1 MSGKYINT
9 TTGDYPLRSVEIVAL
24 NPETSFPVPFEPC
37 DGYASVQF
45 GTMPAH
51 DPATQRVVEVAPVE
65 EGGKW
70 RQAFEVVQLTHE
82 ELAQRAA
89 DAVAALDAARDAKN
103 ADINAARLA
112 ANFSTFTHGGKV
124 FACDQLSRSDIDG
137 TNGYVA
143 LYSALPVGW
152 LGGWK
157 AVDNTYTAI
166 ADVAAWKAFYSSMF
180 AVGNANFAH
189 AQALKA
195 QLASAQT
202 LADVEAIQW

>member
-1 MSGKYINT
+1 MIFLNT
-9 TTGDYPLRSVEIVAL
+9 NTNEYPVALAQMQAAYPLTI
-24 NPETSFPVPFEPC
+24 FPAPFEGNFEEFEHVKPT
-37 DGYASVQF
+37 Q
-45 GTMPAH
+45 PPEH
-51 DPATQRVVEVAPVE
+51 DPATHRAVEVAPVE

-70 RQAFEVVQLTHE
+70 RQAFEVVQLTNE

-103 ADINAARLA
+103 ADINAARLE

-143 LYSALPVGW
+143 LYGALPVGW

-180 AVGNANFAH
+180 AAGNANFAH

-195 QLASAQT
+195 QLESAQT
-202 LADVEAIQW
+202 IEDVEAIQW

>member
-1 MSGKYINT
+1 MSVKYINT

-70 RQAFEVVQLTHE
+70 RQSFEVVQLTHE

-89 DAVAALDAARDAKN
+89 AAVSALDAARASKN
-103 ADINAARLA
+103 ADINAARQA
-112 ANFSTFTHGGKV
+112 ANFSTFTHGGKA

-143 LYSALPVGW
+143 LYGALPADW
-152 LGGWK
+152 PGGWK

-166 ADVAAWKAFYSSMF
+166 ADVLAWKSFYGSMF
-180 AVGNANFAH
+180 AAGNANFAH
-189 AQALKA
+189 AQALKQA
-195 QLASAQT
+195 LAAAQT
-202 LADVEAIQW
+202 IEEVEAIQW